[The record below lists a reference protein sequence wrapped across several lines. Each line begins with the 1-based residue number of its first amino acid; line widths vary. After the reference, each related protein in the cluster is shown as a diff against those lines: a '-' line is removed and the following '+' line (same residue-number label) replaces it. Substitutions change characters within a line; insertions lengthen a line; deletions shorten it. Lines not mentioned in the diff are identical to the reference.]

1 MAVMTVGYPWCLVEG
16 RVRDVESSL
25 VLVGLKWKETIVL
38 QYPHHRRDWR
48 KTDRAAE
55 NAKMN
60 ADEAL
65 VFDAVG

>member
-1 MAVMTVGYPWCLVEG
+1 MTVGYLWCLVEG

-25 VLVGLKWKETIVL
+25 VLVGLKWKETTVV
-38 QYPHHRRDWR
+38 QYPHHRPDWR

-55 NAKMN
+55 NAKLN
-60 ADEAL
+60 ADGAL